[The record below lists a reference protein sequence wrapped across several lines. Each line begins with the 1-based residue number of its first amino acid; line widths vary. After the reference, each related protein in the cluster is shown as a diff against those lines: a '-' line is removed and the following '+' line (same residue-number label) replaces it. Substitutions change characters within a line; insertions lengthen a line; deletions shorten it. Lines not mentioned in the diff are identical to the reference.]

1 MTNFEAWFIKI
12 GFMLLFLGYI
22 TYNEWHK
29 YTLYKELRKRDVN
42 LFTILDK
49 QNTELV
55 AVVMDFA
62 VRLRKYV
69 DILLGLVKLAEKN
82 KGKIKIKIDKGDK
95 PSI

>member
-1 MTNFEAWFIKI
+1 MTNLETWLIKI
-12 GFMLLFLGYI
+12 GFAVVFLGYVF
-22 TYNEWHK
+22 YNEWDK
-29 YTLYKELRKRDVN
+29 YVLYKNLRKRDTN
-42 LFTILDK
+42 IFTILDK